1 MTTLHNCNDSRPA
14 SLLAS
19 VEAYVHH
26 LSGVFERNVAR
37 FIAPSHYLRDKF
49 IEFGM
54 PGDQITVI
62 PHFVDTTRYPANF
75 EPGDEVLYTGRLN
88 EGKGVATLIRAM
100 ARIPHVR
107 LRILGDGHLRA
118 DLEKLRAEL
127 KADNV
132 TFGGW
137 LDGSKFYEEV
147 ARSKFVVIPSEGA
160 ESFGLAA
167 LEAMACGTPVV
178 GSRCGGLEEVFA
190 AVDRGHG
197 RLGELLAPVGDVA
210 GMVAAIRRLHERAT
224 AARWE
229 HLALRRDLVSGAL
242 EAFPRERQIAAY
254 AALLAAVDGDARCPE
269 RPGCGVRVAG

>member
-1 MTTLHNCNDSRPA
+1 M
-14 SLLAS
+14 
-19 VEAYVHH
+19 
-26 LSGVFERNVAR
+26 
-37 FIAPSHYLRDKF
+37 
-49 IEFGM
+49 
-54 PGDQITVI
+54 
-62 PHFVDTTRYPANF
+62 
-75 EPGDEVLYTGRLN
+75 
-88 EGKGVATLIRAM
+88 
-100 ARIPHVR
+100 
-107 LRILGDGHLRA
+107 
-118 DLEKLRAEL
+118 
-127 KADNV
+127 
-132 TFGGW
+132 
-137 LDGSKFYEEV
+137 
-147 ARSKFVVIPSEGA
+147 PSES